1 MIADGRKNEEYRTI
15 KGYWVK
21 RLFLLWNE
29 DTCTNEKIPTH
40 CVKNWDSIS
49 PEMANYCINSPYY
62 KAIPY
67 THVLFINGYRK
78 DSPRIE
84 KEIES
89 ISIGKPKKG
98 LCPDICLIPRFL
110 SLNSSDMNYIQC
122 DECKYRL
129 VCNGEPLTSGSTG
142 SCDHRVI
149 SNTPIFPKI
158 KTPPDERYADIWNW

>member
-1 MIADGRKNEEYRTI
+1 MSSSSMATARIAHELRR
-15 KGYWVK
+15 
-21 RLFLLWNE
+21 RLR
-29 DTCTNEKIPTH
+29 
-40 CVKNWDSIS
+40 VS
-49 PEMANYCINSPYY
+49 PSAN
-62 KAIPY
+62 
-67 THVLFINGYRK
+67 LRK
-78 DSPRIE
+78 DYAPTS
-84 KEIES
+84 
-89 ISIGKPKKG
+89 G
-98 LCPDICLIPRFL
+98 LIPSFL